1 MATVEFFKKI
11 KEKAERNRHN
21 RKDLRFKKAV
31 ALLKGKGLLDTNLP
45 IHAAP
50 QMRVEIKDVLWA
62 GRNVEPRILEVL
74 PAAILHYR
82 KNFLGT
88 EQLPEELEQVLKAIR
103 NNASHGPAFEG
114 VPFEK
119 MKHWANT
126 RLKDK
131 RTKPTNEK
139 KVPKY
144 LMLHVKHLNKLEELV
159 ASGRFKDQTSAIE
172 AAIERL

>member
-1 MATVEFFKKI
+1 MPTNDFLRKI
-11 KEKAERNRHN
+11 KEKAERNALN
-21 RKDLRFKKAV
+21 RKDLRFRKAI

-45 IHAAP
+45 IRATP
-50 QMRVEIKDVLWA
+50 RMRMEIKDALWA

-74 PAAILHYR
+74 PAALLHYR

-88 EQLPEELEQVLKAIR
+88 EKLPEDLDKVLKAIR
-103 NNASHGPAFEG
+103 NNDANGPAFEG

-131 RTKPTNEK
+131 RTKPSKEK

-144 LMLHVKHLNKLEELV
+144 LMLHVKHLNRLKELV
-159 ASGRFKDQTSAIE
+159 NSGRFKDQTSAIE
-172 AAIERL
+172 AAIELL